1 MKRNQM
7 KLTIEIQGAEI
18 TAQKDDQMIE
28 IEIIVQKDEQ
38 MIETEITAQKEEQM
52 IDIMLR
58 AGGETTAVL
67 VMTDN
72 LENTAKNV
80 ADEMIVKNEIEITM
94 ITGEKEVTAE
104 IMPQAI
110 QINILQTDTPQT
122 TTLRDTDL
130 Q

>member
-1 MKRNQM
+1 
-7 KLTIEIQGAEI
+7 
-18 TAQKDDQMIE
+18 
-28 IEIIVQKDEQ
+28 
-38 MIETEITAQKEEQM
+38 M

-67 VMTDN
+67 VMTGN

-80 ADEMIVKNEIEITM
+80 ADEMIVKNEIKITM
-94 ITGEKEVTAE
+94 VTGEKEVTAE

-110 QINILQTDTPQT
+110 QINILQTATPQT